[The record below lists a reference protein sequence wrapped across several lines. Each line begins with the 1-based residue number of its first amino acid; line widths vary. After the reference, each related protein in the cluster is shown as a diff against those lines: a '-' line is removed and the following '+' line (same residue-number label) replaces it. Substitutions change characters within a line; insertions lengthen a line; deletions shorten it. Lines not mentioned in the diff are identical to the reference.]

1 MIVRGWVEGKLIKR
15 RQKEEILEG
24 NGSVLYLDSRLCPF
38 AKTHTTVYQ
47 KLSIYCILF
56 CSALILKEETW
67 LLRRLLLTLLD
78 AVSRFLNR

>member
-1 MIVRGWVEGKLIKR
+1 MEGKLIKM

-24 NGSVLYLDSRLCPF
+24 NGSVLYLDSGLCAF
-38 AKTHTTVYQ
+38 AKTHTTVYR
-47 KLSIYCILF
+47 KVSIYCILF
-56 CSALILKEETW
+56 CSTLIPKEETW